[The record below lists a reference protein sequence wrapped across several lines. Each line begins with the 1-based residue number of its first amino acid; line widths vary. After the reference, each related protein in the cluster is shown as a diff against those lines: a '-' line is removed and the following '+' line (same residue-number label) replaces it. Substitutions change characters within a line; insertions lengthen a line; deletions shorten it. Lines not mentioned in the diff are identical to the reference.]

1 MPDKNVLFVSQK
13 TGFVL
18 RRITELRSWLNAVAA
33 NEKCT
38 IGEITYIFT
47 TDKAVLE
54 INKQHLQHDYYTDV
68 ITFDYSVTEKR
79 KRIVSGDIFISIDR
93 VTDNAN
99 IEQETFKREL
109 GRVMVHGLLHLC
121 GYRDKTKKDEL
132 AMRKLEDF
140 YLTLPEHKKRNA

>member
-1 MPDKNVLFVSQK
+1 MPEKNIFFVSQK

-18 RRITELRSWLNAVAA
+18 RRKTELRKWLNAVAA
-33 NEKCT
+33 NEKCS
-38 IGEITYIFT
+38 IGELTYIFT
-47 TDKAVLE
+47 TDKAVLD
-54 INKQHLQHDYYTDV
+54 INKQYLQHDYYTDV

-93 VTDNAN
+93 VADNATA
-99 IEQETFKREL
+99 EEETFKREL

-121 GYRDKTKKDEL
+121 GYRDKTKKEEA

-140 YLTLPEHKKRNA
+140 YLTLPEHKKRNS